1 MASRIAH
8 SAPDELTSGFRFY
21 IDVQPLVAEFLALC
35 DGSRTASE
43 AIAESE
49 KRTVAVEKL
58 HLPKFVTIRIA
69 SECPISDFFGSLV
82 DPGFFLV
89 FGCDGNRTAEAMRSS
104 RKKTNADQRESCTSA

>member
-8 SAPDELTSGFRFY
+8 SAPDERFRFY

-35 DGSRTASE
+35 DGSRTTSE

-58 HLPKFVTIRIA
+58 HLPKFVTIR
-69 SECPISDFFGSLV
+69 
-82 DPGFFLV
+82 
-89 FGCDGNRTAEAMRSS
+89 S
-104 RKKTNADQRESCTSA
+104 RQNAP